1 MFLYFCKQAFH
12 IPSAY
17 HFYVNP
23 KILVDFHFC
32 ISVPFKLWPAA
43 NCISVAAWNRAVCLL
58 HRVFRPLKN
67 RFILCHFGACDF
79 VLTHKSNRKFKTQTG
94 QKTERERERE
104 RVDKEVWMKGKEKVF
119 NKRIWL
125 IHNMKVILYCCWRD
139 CLIRNQK
146 ILPSTCS

>member
-104 RVDKEVWMKGKEKVF
+104 SELIKKSEWKEK
-119 NKRIWL
+119 R
-125 IHNMKVILYCCWRD
+125 R
-139 CLIRNQK
+139 CLIK
-146 ILPSTCS
+146 EFDWYIIWK

>member
-43 NCISVAAWNRAVCLL
+43 NCISGAAWNRAVCLL

-94 QKTERERERE
+94 QKTERERESE
-104 RVDKEVWMKGKEKVF
+104 LIKKSEWKEK
-119 NKRIWL
+119 R
-125 IHNMKVILYCCWRD
+125 R
-139 CLIRNQK
+139 CLIK
-146 ILPSTCS
+146 EFDWYIIWK